1 MSFPH
6 TDKNGV
12 GILSRSVDFGRL
24 ARYPALPLLSAI
36 AFLLAAWLVASYYTA
51 PGGMSVYVIAAAV
64 IGGYMAMNIGA
75 NDVANN
81 VAAAVGSRALT
92 LGGAIVIAAI
102 FETAGALIAGGDV
115 VSTISKGIIDPSFM
129 ADTTIFILAM
139 GSALLAGAVWLNLA
153 TWVGAPVSTTHSIV
167 GGVLGGGIAAAGFG
181 VVDWEVMSKI
191 AASWFISPVLGG
203 VIAATFLAFVNRVI
217 FSHTDMLA
225 SSRRWLPVLIGI
237 MAGAF
242 AMYLTMKGLKRIW
255 KAEGWMIMA
264 IGVATFSAAVVISR
278 PILARAS
285 QAIEN
290 RRKDV
295 NALFNLPLVGAA
307 ALLAF
312 AHGANDVANAIGPL
326 SAIASVAGTGIVA
339 AKVGIPLWIMLI
351 GAAGIAVGLALY
363 GAKLI
368 RTIGRQ
374 LTTLDQSRAF
384 CIALSTAIT
393 VIAASALALPVST
406 THITVGAVFG
416 VGFYRE
422 LLSYSQVKA
431 REARFALAGGPKGQE
446 RARGLVFVPPKA
458 RFQRRKLVRR
468 AQVLSIISAWII
480 TVPSAAVLSALIF
493 FIARI
498 TIVD

>member
-1 MSFPH
+1 MSVLQ
-6 TDKNGV
+6 TDENGV
-12 GILSRSVDFGRL
+12 GVLSRSVDFGRVTQ
-24 ARYPALPLLSAI
+24 YPVFS
-36 AFLLAAWLVASYYTA
+36 LLAAITFLFAALLVASYFTA
-51 PGGMSVYVIAAAV
+51 PGSMSIYVVAAAV

-129 ADTTIFILAM
+129 GDSTIFILAM

-181 VVDWEVMSKI
+181 VVDWGVMSKI

-203 VIAATFLAFVNRVI
+203 FIAAMFLAFVNRVI

-264 IGVATFSAAVVISR
+264 IGVATFTAAVVISR

-285 QAIEN
+285 LTIEN

-295 NALFNLPLVGAA
+295 NALFNIPLVCAA

-326 SAIASVAGTGIVA
+326 SAIASVASTGVVA

-351 GAAGIAVGLALY
+351 GAVGIATGLALY

-368 RTIGRQ
+368 KTIGRQ

-422 LLSYSQVKA
+422 FLAFTECRA
-431 REARFALAGGPKGQE
+431 REARFALAAGHGELQS
-446 RARGLVFVPPKA
+446 RGLVNVAPRA
-458 RFQRRKLVRR
+458 RYRRRKLFRR
-468 AQVLSIISAWII
+468 RQLVSILSAWII
-480 TVPSAAVLSALIF
+480 TVPGAAALSALIF
-493 FIARI
+493 FIART
-498 TIVD
+498 TIVG